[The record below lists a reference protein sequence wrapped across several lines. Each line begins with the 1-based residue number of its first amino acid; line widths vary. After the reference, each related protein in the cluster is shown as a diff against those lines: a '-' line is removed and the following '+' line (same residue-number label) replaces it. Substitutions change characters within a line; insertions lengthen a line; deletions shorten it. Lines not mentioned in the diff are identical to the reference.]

1 MESIVAKSLELQRQA
16 HRLLFLEDDAP
27 MYSDVFTR
35 QNGAVLSL
43 SNELYSLWRAAGSII
58 PEEEADV
65 CLSLLMGY
73 NATIYDDG
81 DKQARIQEVLD
92 RCWHILERL
101 PSSLLKVRL
110 LTYCYAEVYDDGLAE
125 EAHAIMDGWRKD
137 SLAPEEREMIELLR
151 GIEENPYPWVEV
163 EE

>member
-16 HRLLFLEDDAP
+16 HHLLFLEDDAP

-81 DKQARIQEVLD
+81 DKQARI
-92 RCWHILERL
+92 
-101 PSSLLKVRL
+101 
-110 LTYCYAEVYDDGLAE
+110 AEVYDDGLAE